1 MKKIKVLIV
10 EDSLMFR
17 QILVRNL
24 ITDPMLEVVAQASDP
39 YEARD
44 AILKYE
50 PDVMTLD
57 IELPRMDGIEFLRKL
72 MPQYPLPTV
81 VISALSDRVFD
92 AMSAGAV
99 EFVNKPSGM
108 TAEQIAEFIRGELIT
123 KIKIASTIQVGKLK
137 RVGSHS
143 FRQNGYG
150 TGAGTVI
157 VQHMPPGFTKMYAE
171 RLNNQCRV
179 VVREAKTGD
188 RVVPG
193 QVLIAPGDA
202 HMRLLKVNGEYQVEC
217 RSGPKVNG
225 HCPSVDVLF
234 ESVAK
239 AAGAGAVGIILTGMG
254 NDGAKGLLEMRR
266 AGAKT
271 IGQNEASCI
280 VYGMPKAAY
289 DIGAV
294 QQQAELTQIA
304 QKTYDCLETVR

>member
-123 KIKIASTIQVGKLK
+123 KIKIASTVQVGKLK

-143 FRQNGYG
+143 FRQNRYS
-150 TGAGTVI
+150 TGAGTVVAIGASTGGTEAIYEVVRRFHQDIPGTVI

-179 VVREAKTGD
+179 VVREAKPGTGLCRD
-188 RVVPG
+188 R
-193 QVLIAPGDA
+193 
-202 HMRLLKVNGEYQVEC
+202 C
-217 RSGPKVNG
+217 
-225 HCPSVDVLF
+225 
-234 ESVAK
+234 
-239 AAGAGAVGIILTGMG
+239 
-254 NDGAKGLLEMRR
+254 
-266 AGAKT
+266 
-271 IGQNEASCI
+271 
-280 VYGMPKAAY
+280 
-289 DIGAV
+289 
-294 QQQAELTQIA
+294 
-304 QKTYDCLETVR
+304 

>member
-123 KIKIASTIQVGKLK
+123 KIKIASTVQVGKLK
-137 RVGSHS
+137 RVGMGIA
-143 FRQNGYG
+143 QE
-150 TGAGTVI
+150 
-157 VQHMPPGFTKMYAE
+157 PE
-171 RLNNQCRV
+171 RLLQSVHQRAGRKPFMRWSGGFIRIY
-179 VVREAKTGD
+179 RE
-188 RVVPG
+188 
-193 QVLIAPGDA
+193 
-202 HMRLLKVNGEYQVEC
+202 RLLCSICRRDLPKC
-217 RSGPKVNG
+217 MRSG
-225 HCPSVDVLF
+225 
-234 ESVAK
+234 
-239 AAGAGAVGIILTGMG
+239 
-254 NDGAKGLLEMRR
+254 
-266 AGAKT
+266 
-271 IGQNEASCI
+271 
-280 VYGMPKAAY
+280 
-289 DIGAV
+289 
-294 QQQAELTQIA
+294 
-304 QKTYDCLETVR
+304 

>member
-108 TAEQIAEFIRGELIT
+108 TAEQIAEFIRGGTDYKDKNCI
-123 KIKIASTIQVGKLK
+123 
-137 RVGSHS
+137 
-143 FRQNGYG
+143 YG
-150 TGAGTVI
+150 TGWKT
-157 VQHMPPGFTKMYAE
+157 
-171 RLNNQCRV
+171 
-179 VVREAKTGD
+179 KTG
-188 RVVPG
+188 RKL
-193 QVLIAPGDA
+193 Q
-202 HMRLLKVNGEYQVEC
+202 
-217 RSGPKVNG
+217 
-225 HCPSVDVLF
+225 F
-234 ESVAK
+234 
-239 AAGAGAVGIILTGMG
+239 
-254 NDGAKGLLEMRR
+254 
-266 AGAKT
+266 
-271 IGQNEASCI
+271 
-280 VYGMPKAAY
+280 
-289 DIGAV
+289 
-294 QQQAELTQIA
+294 QAEW
-304 QKTYDCLETVR
+304 V

>member
-108 TAEQIAEFIRGELIT
+108 TADCRIYQGRTDYKDKNCI
-123 KIKIASTIQVGKLK
+123 
-137 RVGSHS
+137 
-143 FRQNGYG
+143 YG
-150 TGAGTVI
+150 TGWKT
-157 VQHMPPGFTKMYAE
+157 
-171 RLNNQCRV
+171 
-179 VVREAKTGD
+179 KTG
-188 RVVPG
+188 RKL
-193 QVLIAPGDA
+193 Q
-202 HMRLLKVNGEYQVEC
+202 
-217 RSGPKVNG
+217 
-225 HCPSVDVLF
+225 F
-234 ESVAK
+234 
-239 AAGAGAVGIILTGMG
+239 
-254 NDGAKGLLEMRR
+254 
-266 AGAKT
+266 
-271 IGQNEASCI
+271 
-280 VYGMPKAAY
+280 
-289 DIGAV
+289 
-294 QQQAELTQIA
+294 QAEW
-304 QKTYDCLETVR
+304 V

>member
-123 KIKIASTIQVGKLK
+123 KIKIASTVQVGKLK

-150 TGAGTVI
+150 TGAGMVVAIGASTAGRKPF
-157 VQHMPPGFTKMYAE
+157 MRWSGGFIRIYRE
-171 RLNNQCRV
+171 RLLCSICR
-179 VVREAKTGD
+179 RDLPKC
-188 RVVPG
+188 
-193 QVLIAPGDA
+193 
-202 HMRLLKVNGEYQVEC
+202 M
-217 RSGPKVNG
+217 RSG
-225 HCPSVDVLF
+225 
-234 ESVAK
+234 
-239 AAGAGAVGIILTGMG
+239 
-254 NDGAKGLLEMRR
+254 
-266 AGAKT
+266 
-271 IGQNEASCI
+271 
-280 VYGMPKAAY
+280 
-289 DIGAV
+289 
-294 QQQAELTQIA
+294 
-304 QKTYDCLETVR
+304 

>member
-108 TAEQIAEFIRGELIT
+108 TAEQIAECIRGELIT
-123 KIKIASTIQVGKLK
+123 KIKIASTVQVGKLK
-137 RVGSHS
+137 RVGSYS
-143 FRQNGYG
+143 FRQNGYS
-150 TGAGTVI
+150 TGAGTGCI
-157 VQHMPPGFTKMYAE
+157 
-171 RLNNQCRV
+171 
-179 VVREAKTGD
+179 
-188 RVVPG
+188 
-193 QVLIAPGDA
+193 
-202 HMRLLKVNGEYQVEC
+202 NG
-217 RSGPKVNG
+217 R
-225 HCPSVDVLF
+225 
-234 ESVAK
+234 
-239 AAGAGAVGIILTGMG
+239 
-254 NDGAKGLLEMRR
+254 DGSHL
-266 AGAKT
+266 
-271 IGQNEASCI
+271 
-280 VYGMPKAAY
+280 
-289 DIGAV
+289 
-294 QQQAELTQIA
+294 
-304 QKTYDCLETVR
+304 

>member
-72 MPQYPLPTV
+72 MPQSPLPTV

-123 KIKIASTIQVGKLK
+123 KIKIASPVQVGKLK
-137 RVGSHS
+137 RVGSYS
-143 FRQNGYG
+143 FRQNG
-150 TGAGTVI
+150 
-157 VQHMPPGFTKMYAE
+157 
-171 RLNNQCRV
+171 
-179 VVREAKTGD
+179 
-188 RVVPG
+188 
-193 QVLIAPGDA
+193 
-202 HMRLLKVNGEYQVEC
+202 
-217 RSGPKVNG
+217 
-225 HCPSVDVLF
+225 
-234 ESVAK
+234 
-239 AAGAGAVGIILTGMG
+239 
-254 NDGAKGLLEMRR
+254 
-266 AGAKT
+266 
-271 IGQNEASCI
+271 
-280 VYGMPKAAY
+280 
-289 DIGAV
+289 
-294 QQQAELTQIA
+294 
-304 QKTYDCLETVR
+304 